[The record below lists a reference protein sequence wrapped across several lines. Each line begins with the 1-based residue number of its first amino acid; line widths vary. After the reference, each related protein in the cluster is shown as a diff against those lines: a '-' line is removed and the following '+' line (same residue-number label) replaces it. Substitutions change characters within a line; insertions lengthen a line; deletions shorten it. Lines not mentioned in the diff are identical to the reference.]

1 MSTILAIDSTTEL
14 LSISVSENGIILSE
28 LKDDKSR
35 KHMVNIINDIDTTLK
50 KAKKTIK
57 DIDLF
62 SVNLGPGDFTGGRIG
77 ISVVKIFSMLSDK
90 PVFGFNCL
98 DIFSVGCAITNIEA
112 IKNVKKKSNN
122 TINNINNNVN
132 NNSSDEVN
140 SSFNDNDYF
149 NNNGNKNNEN
159 DGSVYIMP
167 LKDVRNDEIY
177 FSIYEVRNLTTK
189 NDSDNLIFKFD
200 YDNTQYYIYKKF
212 GNFLIKSGE
221 ASKKLIQVINQLINF
236 KNFSCST
243 CGKIFNKNED
253 DRDVINNDFY
263 DINNINEKNV
273 DDNFK
278 RNLNKEEFKG
288 KFKIIFTADAVK
300 NYKELLQNISLN
312 IRILDKKTNVT
323 VDIDENNLNPSSRY
337 LNFLAYFNF
346 TSNLKSL
353 PIAPVY
359 VRNFITFGKK

>member
-14 LSISVSENGIILSE
+14 LSISVSENDIILSE
-28 LKDDKSR
+28 LKDDKSQ
-35 KHMVNIINDIDTTLK
+35 KHMVNIINDIDATLK

-98 DIFSVGCAITNIEA
+98 DIFSVGCAIKNIEA

-140 SSFNDNDYF
+140 TSFNDNDYF

-159 DGSVYIMP
+159 DGSVYIIP

-177 FSIYEVRNLTTK
+177 FSIYEVKNLATK

-212 GNFLIKSGE
+212 GDFLIKSGE
-221 ASKKLIQVINQLINF
+221 AGKKLIQVINKLINF
-236 KNFSCST
+236 KNFSCSA
-243 CGKIFNKNED
+243 CGKIFN
-253 DRDVINNDFY
+253 NNDLVDY
-263 DINNINEKNV
+263 D
-273 DDNFK
+273 
-278 RNLNKEEFKG
+278 
-288 KFKIIFTADAVK
+288 KIIFTADAVK
-300 NYKELLQNISLN
+300 NYKELLENISLN
-312 IRILDKKTNVT
+312 IGILDKKTNVT

-359 VRNFITFGKK
+359 VRDFITFSKK